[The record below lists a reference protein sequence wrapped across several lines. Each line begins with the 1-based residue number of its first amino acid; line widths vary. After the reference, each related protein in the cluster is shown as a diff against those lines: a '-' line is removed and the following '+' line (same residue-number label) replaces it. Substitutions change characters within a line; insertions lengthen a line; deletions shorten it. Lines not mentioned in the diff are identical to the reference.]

1 MKKLNRKGFTLVE
14 LLAVIIILA
23 IVVGISI
30 PAITNVIND
39 AKNNSLGV
47 AADAA
52 EKYIGDQYSLMA
64 VDASMTDAAFK
75 KLVTTYGAQTIT
87 LNAASTT
94 IEEAELK
101 KQQNLI
107 KSMGFQL
114 EDVSQVQIKIKADDT
129 VCVTVKKIP
138 KTSQYYTTEYW
149 NGTSPRKDADG
160 KVIAKN
166 TSKSC

>member
-52 EKYIGDQYSLMA
+52 EKYVGDQYSLMA
-64 VDASMTDAAFK
+64 VDASMADSAFK
-75 KLVTTYGAQTIT
+75 KIISTYGSQTVT
-87 LNAASTT
+87 LYAS
-94 IEEAELK
+94 
-101 KQQNLI
+101 
-107 KSMGFQL
+107 
-114 EDVSQVQIKIKADDT
+114 
-129 VCVTVKKIP
+129 
-138 KTSQYYTTEYW
+138 
-149 NGTSPRKDADG
+149 GTSVDA
-160 KVIAKN
+160 ATLKN
-166 TSKSC
+166 HQDLLFR